1 VRTRAGRH
9 HPSPGPGR
17 GRTPRGSS
25 SWRAA
30 WPVDF
35 LVSGL
40 IYGLIYGL
48 MAGVLLAAPLAG
60 QSREKPAEFKRAI
73 QAQDYADW
81 QGSLGLLRKALQV
94 QPEDG
99 QSVRIYGTRYRG
111 YLPHYYIGLA
121 LAKLDDCPG
130 AIAEWEISQEVGA
143 VQATPEYDA
152 LLKALASCRARL
164 SAEGKR

>member
-1 VRTRAGRH
+1 MRTRPGRP
-9 HPSPGPGR
+9 HPFPSR
-17 GRTPRGSS
+17 GRTPRGSTA
-25 SWRAA
+25 WRAA
-30 WPVDF
+30 WPANGPLAG
-35 LVSGL
+35 LVAGLISGL
-40 IYGLIYGL
+40 LGGL
-48 MAGVLLAAPLAG
+48 LLAAPLTG

-81 QGSLGLLRKALQV
+81 QGSLGLLRQALQA

-130 AIAEWEISQEVGA
+130 AIAEWEICQEVGA

-152 LLKALASCRARL
+152 LLKALARCRARL